1 MAGSALNMKTDHHLR
16 AAVKSSPV
24 PREGGR
30 KRHVRS
36 TPIAGSPGDTTGSAC
51 PGHGHREGAMAPF
64 RDLDDPV
71 RGGRRG
77 AGRADRDGIDRRV
90 DLGVGQRLRGH
101 LDRVAWHRV
110 RAVRQHRR
118 AGWRYPARGSRLGD
132 QERHLAEPGP
142 ERHGRPVHAGPARW
156 HRIDPGVR
164 RQPRGRR
171 RPAQRQRDL
180 HQHRD
185 RPGRRDPDRGARHLR
200 QLGRFRRAGGPD
212 RHHQPAAAHLADHG
226 GHVHPARPQPRLQPL
241 RLLAVAVSGNAGY
254 GAADVSRRAAFRGW
268 RRTRPFWGGFLLV
281 LAGVELLLIPLS
293 GILVHG
299 AVRLVVYIGI
309 GGVFGVLLG
318 VLLIACGLLL
328 WLNPAHRTF
337 YAIAGVLL
345 AVLSFI
351 ASNFGGFFIG
361 MLLGIIGGSMG
372 FGWTPAADRAARRLP
387 HPSRDG
393 GRVLAVA
400 VLPLL
405 LASTAGHQA
414 AQDTTPPP
422 QQDCILGLL
431 CLPAPSPSPTPAAGQ
446 PSSAGPGAG
455 APSST
460 PGPGSAPQPGRSAG
474 PGADGRSR
482 SRVAAGP
489 SGVEASTATSVIVA
503 GSATL
508 DGLSYQGTAQV
519 PTASGTVTMM
529 KFTMSSLTL
538 TEGVRATVTQDSQTT
553 VTTNSSLDFS
563 GGVVLYAARLSGSLL
578 GVPLTL
584 TPGNV
589 VTVLLNLLN
598 SLTPL
603 VPVTLTDVTTDDF
616 LVASDSL
623 QASDLTIT
631 SG

>member
-1 MAGSALNMKTDHHLR
+1 M
-16 AAVKSSPV
+16 
-24 PREGGR
+24 
-30 KRHVRS
+30 
-36 TPIAGSPGDTTGSAC
+36 
-51 PGHGHREGAMAPF
+51 
-64 RDLDDPV
+64 
-71 RGGRRG
+71 
-77 AGRADRDGIDRRV
+77 
-90 DLGVGQRLRGH
+90 
-101 LDRVAWHRV
+101 
-110 RAVRQHRR
+110 
-118 AGWRYPARGSRLGD
+118 
-132 QERHLAEPGP
+132 
-142 ERHGRPVHAGPARW
+142 
-156 HRIDPGVR
+156 
-164 RQPRGRR
+164 
-171 RPAQRQRDL
+171 
-180 HQHRD
+180 
-185 RPGRRDPDRGARHLR
+185 
-200 QLGRFRRAGGPD
+200 
-212 RHHQPAAAHLADHG
+212 
-226 GHVHPARPQPRLQPL
+226 
-241 RLLAVAVSGNAGY
+241 AVSGNAGY
-254 GAADVSRRAAFRGW
+254 GAAGVSRRAAFRGW
-268 RRTRPFWGGFLLV
+268 RRTRPFWGGFLLL
-281 LAGVELLLIPLS
+281 LAGTELLLIPLS

-309 GGVFGVLLG
+309 GGVFGVLIG

-405 LASTAGHQA
+405 LASTAVAGHQA
-414 AQDTTPPP
+414 ARDTTPPP

-431 CLPAPSPSPTPAAGQ
+431 CLPAPSPSPTPAASQ
-446 PSSAGPGAG
+446 PSSAGRGVG
-455 APSST
+455 APSSSPS
-460 PGPGSAPQPGRSAG
+460 PGTAPQPGRSAG
-474 PGADGRSR
+474 PGADSRSR

-508 DGLSYQGTAQV
+508 GGLSYQGTAQV

-538 TEGVRATVTQDSQTT
+538 TGGVRATVTQDSQTT

-623 QASDLTIT
+623 QASDLNIT